1 MNVILEA
8 KVPFSWVVCSFL
20 LFSKLQLFSW
30 LCRPLPPYK
39 CPHFFY
45 NCITFFFHFCVCVWI
60 YQYTKKYTND
70 NWCFYTIT
78 LRSYKR
84 FSILYTL
91 GRECICSSGIA
102 VSSDMSISPS
112 LRFYQLPF
120 KSVAPV
126 ILPLAVSVVSI
137 SLLFWYY
144 PTFHFLPKGWYLIVL
159 IFIFMISNYLFM
171 CSLDIWVLYRI
182 YWPFKE
188 LIYHS
193 SKCRYAHSD
202 VQPSRKHLS
211 NTCYLLDTMLDG
223 GETKMIKFSPCPW
236 AAHILGTGAIR
247 DVFLCN
253 YYIPSDRSK
262 PRLW

>member
-1 MNVILEA
+1 
-8 KVPFSWVVCSFL
+8 
-20 LFSKLQLFSW
+20 
-30 LCRPLPPYK
+30 
-39 CPHFFY
+39 
-45 NCITFFFHFCVCVWI
+45 
-60 YQYTKKYTND
+60 
-70 NWCFYTIT
+70 
-78 LRSYKR
+78 
-84 FSILYTL
+84 
-91 GRECICSSGIA
+91 
-102 VSSDMSISPS
+102 
-112 LRFYQLPF
+112 
-120 KSVAPV
+120 
-126 ILPLAVSVVSI
+126 
-137 SLLFWYY
+137 
-144 PTFHFLPKGWYLIVL
+144 
-159 IFIFMISNYLFM
+159 M

-262 PRLW
+262 PRLWQEHQQGTYHNLRNKEASSRRQHQAEWWGGHSRSTLLEYLDKALKILFSEILIQSSQIGGVGVWNPTPNMFVWPMQYWSAEFLFFIIDFIVNILK